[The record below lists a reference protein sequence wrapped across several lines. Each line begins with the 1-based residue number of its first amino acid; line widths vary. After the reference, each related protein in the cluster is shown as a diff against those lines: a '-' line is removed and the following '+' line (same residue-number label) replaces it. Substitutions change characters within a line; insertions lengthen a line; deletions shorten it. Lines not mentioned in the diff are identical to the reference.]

1 MEQTCREECS
11 DDDGELIAELIN
23 YRCGK
28 CEKKKSRDLD
38 EYTVKILNL
47 RQLKKAGY
55 PFGANDLTLEEW
67 LDLGLVE
74 ETMEWQTKAPSP

>member
-1 MEQTCREECS
+1 MGLCDDVQERKCLEEVGEALISWTCEQ
-11 DDDGELIAELIN
+11 
-23 YRCGK
+23 

-38 EYTVKILNL
+38 EYTVKMFKL

-67 LDLGLVE
+67 MDLGQVE
-74 ETMEWQTKAPSP
+74 ETMEWQTKAQSL